1 MYVFN
6 LIVGTGA
13 LTMPRAF
20 SAAGWL
26 LSLIMI
32 VALAF
37 TRYDSEAF
45 CTLRENQRE
54 TKFLKIWLTMLLVV
68 PDEYNIIEKLTLA
81 LTICELPCI
90 I

>member
-45 CTLRENQRE
+45 AHYAKTNA
-54 TKFLKIWLTMLLVV
+54 KPSFLKFG
-68 PDEYNIIEKLTLA
+68 
-81 LTICELPCI
+81 
-90 I
+90 

>member
-45 CTLRENQRE
+45 AHYA
-54 TKFLKIWLTMLLVV
+54 KPSF
-68 PDEYNIIEKLTLA
+68 
-81 LTICELPCI
+81 
-90 I
+90 